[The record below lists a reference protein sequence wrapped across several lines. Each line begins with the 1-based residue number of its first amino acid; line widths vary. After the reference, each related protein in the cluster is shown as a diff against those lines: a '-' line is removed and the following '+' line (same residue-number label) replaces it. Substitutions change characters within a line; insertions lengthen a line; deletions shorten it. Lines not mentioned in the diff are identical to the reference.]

1 MGRSA
6 VNLFR
11 RLPLSRLLILCGL
24 VVAIGVT
31 ATALASALSSG
42 PTPPSK
48 PLANAVHDA
57 LLATPVDGVSA
68 NVTLTNHLVEGAN
81 LASGSGQG
89 GEVAASPLLN
99 GASGRLWVSKDGRV
113 RLELQA
119 EKGDTQILYDG
130 HTVSMYDAASNTL
143 YRYTPSKSEGWT
155 SYAPLAKSSAKK
167 ATEQPAGKNGTS
179 ADEVPSVAKIEE
191 SIAHV
196 NEHAALSG
204 ATPTDVAGQPAYT
217 VRIAPKEGGSLLGGA
232 ELSFDS
238 VHGIPLRAAVYSS
251 TSPSPVIEL
260 AATEVSYGPVEDSV
274 FSFTP
279 PAGAKIEEIAPSSVS
294 GSAAAHA
301 KAKSAKKAGGAKPTV
316 TSQGHGLSSIAVI
329 ESKTKPGSKGSSS
342 ALEGLP
348 KVNINGASA
357 SELRTALGTIL
368 TFERSGVRYVLAGSV
383 TPASIEAL
391 ARGL

>member
-1 MGRSA
+1 

-11 RLPLSRLLILCGL
+11 RLPLSRLLMLCGL

-31 ATALASALSSG
+31 ATALASALSSR
-42 PTPPSK
+42 PKPPAK
-48 PLANAVHDA
+48 PLANAVHGA
-57 LLATPVDGVSA
+57 LLAAPVEGVSA
-68 NVTLTNHLVEGAN
+68 NVKLTNHLIEGAS
-81 LASGSGQG
+81 LASGSGSGQG
-89 GEVAASPLLN
+89 GTVAASPLLN

-143 YRYTPSKSEGWT
+143 YRYTPAKGEGW
-155 SYAPLAKSSAKK
+155 SAHAPLATSKH
-167 ATEQPAGKNGTS
+167 AGGS

-191 SIAHV
+191 SINHAK
-196 NEHAALSG
+196 EHATLSG
-204 ATPTDVAGQPAYT
+204 ATPADVAGQPAYT

-260 AATEVSYGPVEDSV
+260 AATEVSYGPVEASV

-279 PAGAKIEEIAPSSVS
+279 PAGAKIEEIVPSGAS

-301 KAKSAKKAGGAKPTV
+301 KANGAQKANGAKPTV
-316 TSQGHGLSSIAVI
+316 TSHGHGISSIAVL